1 MNTEELKNNRPI
13 ANVRFFAKILEKLA
27 ASQLQAYLKENYLYA
42 KFQSGYRQFYGFETA
57 LLRVTNEILMSLDK
71 GEEVI
76 LILLDFSSA
85 FDTINHDILL
95 KRLEHKLGICDQ
107 ALKWFQ
113 SYLLGRS
120 HRVIIGNER
129 SFTHSLTQG
138 VPQGSV
144 LGPFLFTL
152 YICPPESII
161 DRYHIQKMFYADDT
175 QLYVSFKKSNDF
187 DPTTENLNCIHAIK
201 EWSQLNS
208 LKLNNSKQSSSTF
221 LLVFEKRNLFSL

>member
-1 MNTEELKNNRPI
+1 
-13 ANVRFFAKILEKLA
+13 
-27 ASQLQAYLKENYLYA
+27 
-42 KFQSGYRQFYGFETA
+42 
-57 LLRVTNEILMSLDK
+57 MSLDK

-76 LILLDFSSA
+76 DVILLDFSSA

-95 KRLEHKLGICDQ
+95 KRLEHKLGIYDQ

-129 SFTHSLTQG
+129 SSTHSLTQG

-144 LGPFLFTL
+144 LGPILFTL
-152 YICPPESII
+152 YISPLESII
-161 DRYHIQKMFYADDT
+161 DRFHIQKMFYADDT

-187 DPTTENLNCIHAIK
+187 DPTTEILNCIHAIK

-208 LKLNNSKQSSSTF
+208 LKLNSSKTEFLHISSRFRETQSIQSIDLDGT
-221 LLVFEKRNLFSL
+221 LLHANRSCRNLGVDF